1 MRALE
6 FLQRIDD
13 EPVRPLYLL
22 CPYKTER
29 RKHPSYEPL
38 LAQRVAEKLTKR
50 LVTPETR
57 DLAFASFHADEAD
70 IHEIIET
77 AETYPFLA
85 ERRVVLV
92 NEAQHFEKGPASGPL
107 ISYLEAPAE
116 TAVMILVASAVDRRS
131 KLYKACEKQGLI
143 IGCEELRS
151 NELHEWIQQEVK
163 AEGKQIE
170 AAAVKELA
178 TRAGSRLSDVENAIR
193 LVCNYVGEN
202 GKIRA
207 EDVAAACAD
216 VAEEEVW
223 AMTDAIAASD
233 TAKALRCLR
242 QLMEL
247 GKSEMEIMGTIN
259 WLLKTAYYVA
269 ASPPD
274 RRVPSFQ
281 AEKVRPLVRKLGV
294 RKLRDAFRLCI
305 EAELMLRS
313 TGVDRTLALELLVV
327 KLAAPR
333 RQPQTA

>member
-6 FLQRIDD
+6 FLQRIDN
-13 EPVRPLYLL
+13 EAVRPVYLV
-22 CPYKTER
+22 CPFKSER
-29 RKHPSYEPL
+29 KKVPSFEPL
-38 LAQRVAEKLTKR
+38 LAQRVVEQLTER

-57 DLAFASFHADEAD
+57 DLAFASFHADESD

-85 ERRVVLV
+85 ERRVVV
-92 NEAQHFEKGPASGPL
+92 IHEAQNFETGPAAAPL
-107 ISYLEAPAE
+107 IRYIESPAE
-116 TAVMILVASAVDRRS
+116 TAVMILVTNPLDRRS
-131 KLYKACEKQGLI
+131 KFYKACEKSALI
-143 IGCEELRS
+143 IECAELRPQ
-151 NELHEWIQQEVK
+151 EVDQWIQQE
-163 AEGKQIE
+163 AAQEGKGIE
-170 AAAVKELA
+170 PAAVKELA
-178 TRAGSRLSDVENAIR
+178 SRAGARLSDVENAIR

-202 GKIRA
+202 ERIRV
-207 EDVAAACAD
+207 EDVTAACAD

-247 GKSEMEIMGTIN
+247 GKNEMELMGTIN
-259 WLLKTAYYVA
+259 WLLKTAYHVA
-269 ASPPD
+269 AAPSE

-281 AEKVRPLVRKLGV
+281 AEKVQPLVRKLGM

-313 TGVDRTLALELLVV
+313 TGVDRALALELLVV

-333 RQPQTA
+333 RQPQKA